1 MPRQAR
7 TMSSSRIYHI
17 MLRGINQQQIFEDEQ
32 DYKRFLKILE
42 ECKVICE
49 YKIYAY
55 CLMGNH
61 IHLLLE
67 TGKEDCSLVMKRICT
82 RFVYW
87 YNLKYNRVGHLFQ
100 DRYRSEPVEDESY
113 LVMATVYIHQ
123 NPMKAGITKGL
134 SYKYSSYDSYIKK
147 DFWLVDGEKVK
158 EAMKPFDFEEYHKNF
173 TETRFIDIDEKPIQ
187 RKTDEDIIELLKKKY
202 KCNSTSDF
210 QNLPIH
216 KRDKYVLELKKYG
229 ASLRQ
234 ISRLTGISLGVI
246 RGILE

>member
-7 TMSSSRIYHI
+7 TKSNSGIYHI

-42 ECKVICE
+42 ECKAICE

-123 NPMKAGITKGL
+123 NPMKSGITKGL
-134 SYKYSSYDSYIKK
+134 SYKYSSYDNYIKN
-147 DFWLVDGEKVK
+147 DFWIVDGEKVI
-158 EAMKPFDFEEYHKNF
+158 EAMKPFQFEEYHKNF
-173 TETRFIDIDEKPIQ
+173 VEARFIDVNEKTIQ
-187 RKTDEDIIELLKKKY
+187 RKTDEEIIELLKKKY

-210 QNLPIH
+210 QNLPTP
-216 KRDKYVLELKKYG
+216 KRDKYVLELKKHG

-234 ISRLTGISLGVI
+234 ISRLTGISLGII
-246 RGILE
+246 RGILK